1 MASLFLRVCNSGE
14 EMCLRALTRHLT
26 GYKTSNPQARWEQG
40 FFRTGTTHGLCSA
53 EMTSSPYFPLKISVV
68 VCCMEDIGTVDCNF
82 LFHLSQSL
90 VLLAFMPCLGTV
102 LISSAAEW
110 HWSVWPTPRKR
121 SFSAQYSSVI
131 SKREILKMFFF
142 KYLKIHRAQSRNQR
156 HSYLRSDPLCC
167 RRDKSWGPW
176 FLKEGWSVRSDGGSA
191 ACKLVFRT
199 ERLGLDNCLGGNSQW
214 GGVDG
219 RISDWWLANSMF

>member
-1 MASLFLRVCNSGE
+1 
-14 EMCLRALTRHLT
+14 MCLRALTRHLT
-26 GYKTSNPQARWEQG
+26 GYKTSNPQARWEQR

-53 EMTSSPYFPLKISVV
+53 EMISSSYFPLKSPQTDLSG
-68 VCCMEDIGTVDCNF
+68 CLLHGRHWHRWLQF
-82 LFHLSQSL
+82 SLHLSQSL

-110 HWSVWPTPRKR
+110 HWPMRPTPRKR

-142 KYLKIHRAQSRNQR
+142 KYLKIHRAQSRTQR
-156 HSYLRSDPLCC
+156 HSYPRSDPLCC
-167 RRDKSWGPW
+167 WRDKSWGPW
-176 FLKEGWSVRSDGGSA
+176 FLKEGWSVRSDGVSA

-199 ERLGLDNCLGGNSQW
+199 ERLGLDNCLGGNSKW

-219 RISDWWLANSMF
+219 RISGWWLTNSAF

>member
-1 MASLFLRVCNSGE
+1 MGSSEPAPPMVYAQLRWFLRLISPWSH
-14 EMCLRALTRHLT
+14 LRL
-26 GYKTSNPQARWEQG
+26 
-40 FFRTGTTHGLCSA
+40 
-53 EMTSSPYFPLKISVV
+53 ISVV
-68 VCCMEDIGTVDCNF
+68 VCCMEDVGTVDCNF

-110 HWSVWPTPRKR
+110 HWSMWPTPRKK

-142 KYLKIHRAQSRNQR
+142 KYLKIHRAQSRTQR
-156 HSYLRSDPLCC
+156 HSYLRDDPLYCW
-167 RRDKSWGPW
+167 RDKSWGPW
-176 FLKEGWSVRSDGGSA
+176 FLKEGWSVRSDGVSV

-199 ERLGLDNCLGGNSQW
+199 EGLGLDNCLGGNSKW

-219 RISDWWLANSMF
+219 RISNWWLANSMF